1 MTTAQAVG
9 AVSREAAEW
18 YAIDWPAI
26 NRNVR
31 RLQVR
36 IVQATK
42 ASRWGRVRALQRL
55 LTHSYSGKVLA
66 VRRVRENNGKKTPG
80 VDQEI
85 WDTPEK
91 KTQAVHA
98 LKRRGYQSQ
107 PLRRVYIPKSD
118 GKTMRPLGIPTMK
131 DRAQQALYLLALAP
145 VVETTADKNSYGF
158 RQQRSCADAMEQCFK
173 ALRSANTQ
181 WILEGDIKS
190 FFDKISH
197 DWLLAHVP
205 IDQVILQ
212 KWLKSGYMEKHVL
225 HETTDGTPQGG
236 IISPALANCALDGLE
251 RLLRKNYP
259 AGKRLKSLGGEKPC
273 VNLVRYADDFVITSK
288 SKELLAGEIKPL
300 VEHFL
305 QERGLEL
312 SPKKTVITHV
322 EHGFDFLGQNVR
334 RYPNGKLLIKPSK
347 KNVKTFL
354 EDIRRT
360 IKAAHGMSAADLID
374 QLNPKI
380 RGWANYHRHVVSK
393 RTFRR
398 VDLMIFS
405 SLWRWARRRHPN
417 KSPRWVKPKY
427 FERRRDRDWSF
438 FGETCDDEGRSN
450 KVWLYYAKSIP
461 IKRHVKV
468 KGEANPYDPTDETY
482 FEEREGAHM
491 LETFRGT
498 RTLRYLWY
506 EQRGLCTL
514 CNTKITRITGWR
526 LHYGVPRAMGGSTAA
541 SNRVL
546 LHPECMT
553 GFIVSVFPFRN
564 RVSSKEAFEG
574 LELGERKLS
583 RPVLRGP
590 GGRKVAGLPGIQLS
604 RPNAKRKREI

>member
-1 MTTAQAVG
+1 MTTAQAAG

-18 YAIDWPAI
+18 YAMDWRAI

-66 VRRVRENNGKKTPG
+66 VRRVTENNGKKTPG

-158 RQQRSCADAMEQCFK
+158 RQQRSCADAIEQCFK

-190 FFDKISH
+190 CFDKISH

-205 IDQVILQ
+205 IDRVILQ

-251 RLLRKNYP
+251 RLLREKYP
-259 AGKRLKSLGGEKPC
+259 AGKRLKSLGDEKPC

-288 SKELLAGEIKPL
+288 SKELLEGEIKPL

-312 SPKKTVITHV
+312 SPTKTVITHV

-347 KNVKTFL
+347 KSVGTFL
-354 EDIRRT
+354 DGIRRT

-393 RTFRR
+393 RTFGR
-398 VDLMIFS
+398 VDHSIFS
-405 SLWRWARRRHPN
+405 SLWQWARRRHPN
-417 KSPRWVKPKY
+417 KSPRWFKPKY
-427 FERRRDRDWSF
+427 FDRRGNRDWSF
-438 FGETCDDEGRSN
+438 FGETCEDEGRPTQ
-450 KVWLYYAKSIP
+450 VWLYYAKSTP

-468 KGEANPYDPTDETY
+468 KGEANPYDPTYETY
-482 FEEREGAHM
+482 FDEREGAHM

-498 RTLRYLWY
+498 RTLRYLWH

-526 LHYGVPRAMGGSTAA
+526 LHYCVSRGMGGSAGAT
-541 SNRVL
+541 NRVL
-546 LHPECMT
+546 LHPECHDRVHRQRLS
-553 GFIVSVFPFRN
+553 VSQPR
-564 RVSSKEAFEG
+564 
-574 LELGERKLS
+574 LL
-583 RPVLRGP
+583 
-590 GGRKVAGLPGIQLS
+590 
-604 RPNAKRKREI
+604 

>member
-1 MTTAQAVG
+1 MTTARAVG

-18 YAIDWPAI
+18 YAIDWQAI

-42 ASRWGRVRALQRL
+42 ESRWGRVRALQRL

-66 VRRVRENNGKKTPG
+66 VRRVTENNGKVTPG

-98 LKRRGYQSQ
+98 LKRRGYRSQ

-118 GKTMRPLGIPTMK
+118 GKTMRPLGIPTMI
-131 DRAQQALYLLALAP
+131 DRGQQALHLLALDP
-145 VVETTADKNSYGF
+145 VVETTADRNSYGF
-158 RQQRSCADAMEQCFK
+158 RQKRSCADAIGQCFLV
-173 ALRSANTQ
+173 LRSANAQ

-190 FFDKISH
+190 CFDKISH

-205 IDQVILQ
+205 MDRVILQ

-225 HETTDGTPQGG
+225 HESTDGTPQGG

-251 RLLRKNYP
+251 RLLQEKFP
-259 AGKRLKSLGGEKPC
+259 ARKRLKSFGGEKPC
-273 VNLVRYADDFVITSK
+273 VHLVRYADDFVITSK
-288 SKELLAGEIKPL
+288 SKELLEGEIKPL
-300 VEHFL
+300 VEQFV

-312 SPKKTVITHV
+312 SPTKTVVTHV
-322 EHGFDFLGQNVR
+322 ERGFDFLGQNVR
-334 RYPNGKLLIKPSK
+334 RYPKGKLLIKPSK
-347 KNVKTFL
+347 KNVGTFL
-354 EDIRRT
+354 NGIRRI
-360 IKAAHGMSAADLID
+360 IKDAHGASAADLID
-374 QLNPKI
+374 QLNPRI

-393 RTFRR
+393 RTFGR
-398 VDLMIFS
+398 VDHTIFS
-405 SLWRWARRRHPN
+405 NLWQWARRRHPN
-417 KSPRWVKPKY
+417 KPSRWVKAKY
-427 FERRRDRDWSF
+427 FERRRGRDWTF
-438 FGETCDDEGRSN
+438 FDETCDDEGRPN
-450 KVWLYYAKSIP
+450 KVWLYNAKSTP

-468 KGEANPYDPTDETY
+468 KGEANPYDPTYETY

-491 LETFRGT
+491 LDTFRGT
-498 RTLRYLWY
+498 RTLRFLWH

-526 LHYGVPRAMGGSTAA
+526 LHYCVPRVKGGSTGAT
-541 SNRVL
+541 NCVL
-546 LHPECMT
+546 LHPECHDRVHRQRLS
-553 GFIVSVFPFRN
+553 VSKPR
-564 RVSSKEAFEG
+564 
-574 LELGERKLS
+574 LL
-583 RPVLRGP
+583 
-590 GGRKVAGLPGIQLS
+590 
-604 RPNAKRKREI
+604 

>member
-18 YAIDWPAI
+18 YAIDWQAI

-42 ASRWGRVRALQRL
+42 ESRWGRVRALQRL

-66 VRRVRENNGKKTPG
+66 VRRVTENNGKKTPG

-91 KTQAVHA
+91 KTQAVQA

-190 FFDKISH
+190 CFDKISH

-205 IDQVILQ
+205 MDRVILQ

-225 HETTDGTPQGG
+225 HETADGTPQGG

-251 RLLRKNYP
+251 RLLQENVSSPWEVKNPVSISSVTRMTSSSLVNRKNYW
-259 AGKRLKSLGGEKPC
+259 KEKS
-273 VNLVRYADDFVITSK
+273 
-288 SKELLAGEIKPL
+288 
-300 VEHFL
+300 
-305 QERGLEL
+305 
-312 SPKKTVITHV
+312 SPW
-322 EHGFDFLGQNVR
+322 
-334 RYPNGKLLIKPSK
+334 SSSSC
-347 KNVKTFL
+347 KNEV
-354 EDIRRT
+354 
-360 IKAAHGMSAADLID
+360 
-374 QLNPKI
+374 LN
-380 RGWANYHRHVVSK
+380 
-393 RTFRR
+393 
-398 VDLMIFS
+398 
-405 SLWRWARRRHPN
+405 SLRRRPSLRTWSTALISSDKMCAGIPTGN
-417 KSPRWVKPKY
+417 CSSNLPR
-427 FERRRDRDWSF
+427 R
-438 FGETCDDEGRSN
+438 
-450 KVWLYYAKSIP
+450 
-461 IKRHVKV
+461 
-468 KGEANPYDPTDETY
+468 
-482 FEEREGAHM
+482 M
-491 LETFRGT
+491 LE
-498 RTLRYLWY
+498 
-506 EQRGLCTL
+506 
-514 CNTKITRITGWR
+514 
-526 LHYGVPRAMGGSTAA
+526 PS
-541 SNRVL
+541 
-546 LHPECMT
+546 
-553 GFIVSVFPFRN
+553 
-564 RVSSKEAFEG
+564 
-574 LELGERKLS
+574 
-583 RPVLRGP
+583 
-590 GGRKVAGLPGIQLS
+590 
-604 RPNAKRKREI
+604 

>member
-9 AVSREAAEW
+9 AVSREAAAW
-18 YAIDWPAI
+18 YAINWQAI
-26 NRNVR
+26 HRNVR

-42 ASRWGRVRALQRL
+42 ESRWGRVRALQRL

-66 VRRVRENNGKKTPG
+66 VRRVTENNGKATPG

-98 LKRRGYQSQ
+98 LKRRGYRSQ

-118 GKTMRPLGIPTMK
+118 GKTMRPLGIPTMI
-131 DRAQQALYLLALAP
+131 DRGQQALHLLALDP
-145 VVETTADKNSYGF
+145 VGETTADRNSYGF
-158 RQQRSCADAMEQCFK
+158 RQRRSCADAIGQCFL
-173 ALRSANTQ
+173 ALRSAKAQ
-181 WILEGDIKS
+181 WVLEGDIKS
-190 FFDKISH
+190 CFDKISH

-205 IDQVILQ
+205 MDRVILQ

-225 HETTDGTPQGG
+225 HESTDGSPQGG

-251 RLLRKNYP
+251 RLLQEKFP
-259 AGKRLKSLGGEKPC
+259 AGKRLKSIRGEKSC
-273 VNLVRYADDFVITSK
+273 VHFVRYADDFVITSK
-288 SKELLAGEIKPL
+288 SKELLEGDIKPL
-300 VEHFL
+300 VEQFL

-312 SPKKTVITHV
+312 SPTKTVITHV

-347 KNVKTFL
+347 KNVGTFL
-354 EDIRRT
+354 DGIRRI
-360 IKAAHGMSAADLID
+360 IKTAHGVSAADLID

-393 RTFRR
+393 RIFGR
-398 VDLMIFS
+398 VDHTIFS
-405 SLWRWARRRHPN
+405 NLWQWARRRHPN
-417 KSPRWVKPKY
+417 KPQRWVNVKY
-427 FERRRDRDWSF
+427 FEPRRDRDRVF
-438 FGETCDDEGRSN
+438 FGETCDDEGRPK
-450 KVWLYYAKSIP
+450 KVWLFHAKSTP
-461 IKRHVKV
+461 IKRQVKV
-468 KGEANPYDPTDETY
+468 KGEANPYDPTYETY

-491 LETFRGT
+491 LDTFRGIS
-498 RTLRYLWY
+498 TLRYLWH

-526 LHYGVPRAMGGSTAA
+526 LHYCVPRVQGGSTGAM
-541 SNRVL
+541 NCVL
-546 LHPECMT
+546 LHPECHDRVHRQRLP
-553 GFIVSVFPFRN
+553 VSKPR
-564 RVSSKEAFEG
+564 
-574 LELGERKLS
+574 LL
-583 RPVLRGP
+583 
-590 GGRKVAGLPGIQLS
+590 
-604 RPNAKRKREI
+604 